1 MIHRRANSL
10 CPREPHPGPCLC
22 PRERHPDSSLDPRE
36 RHPAAS
42 LDRGNAIL
50 VRAGAGG
57 GPRLATP

>member
-42 LDRGNAIL
+42 LDR
-50 VRAGAGG
+50 AGAGG